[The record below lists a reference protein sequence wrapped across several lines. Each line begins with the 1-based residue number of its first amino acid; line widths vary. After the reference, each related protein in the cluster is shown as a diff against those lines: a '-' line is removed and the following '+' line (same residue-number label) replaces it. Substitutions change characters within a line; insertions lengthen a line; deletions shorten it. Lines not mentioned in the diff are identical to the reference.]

1 MSLVASIWRTLGFE
15 PRSHG
20 PVTPS
25 RFKKAGWSYQGFI
38 DRLSC
43 ATDGCGGVGLHAWTK
58 PYETSQGSY
67 RYWAIVCSK
76 CQTLFQRKHF
86 AREEKKLLAA
96 WSTQSEGT
104 QLVAADAAS
113 TGVDSPDRSI
123 PVYKCSSFF
132 IREVVEERIKAGS
145 PITFSL
151 RESLGKSKSYPP
163 FGAAIERGINR
174 LCHFTKLSSLP
185 SIFEAELLPSAELK
199 SRDIEHFV
207 VDGTK
212 GEQHEEWIRAS
223 VEYPNLWLLDRFRQR
238 SGGEDWVV
246 LLLEPRLLARS
257 QTKFSDVNAATRNGE
272 RIEAGSSGFE
282 NMYAQTVKPRNAAT
296 ISRTLTHLESC
307 PTSLQA
313 EVLIQGPIDC
323 SEFLGIV
330 TDSDEARNKALQIM
344 RGLNG

>member
-1 MSLVASIWRTLGFE
+1 MSLIASIWRTLGFE

-25 RFKKAGWSYQGFI
+25 RFNKAGWSYQGCI

-67 RYWAIVCSK
+67 RYWAIVCSQ

-86 AREEKKLLAA
+86 AREEKKLLAD
-96 WSTQSEGT
+96 WSSQSEAT
-104 QLVAADAAS
+104 QLVAADAAAAEPN
-113 TGVDSPDRSI
+113 SPERPI
-123 PVYKCSSFF
+123 PVYQCSSFF
-132 IREVVEERIKAGS
+132 SREVVEERIKAGS
-145 PITFSL
+145 PIAFSL
-151 RESLGKSKSYPP
+151 RESIGKSRSYPP
-163 FGAAIERGINR
+163 FEPAIKRGISR

-185 SIFEAELLPSAELK
+185 SIFETELLPSAELK
-199 SRDIEHFV
+199 SRDIERFV

-212 GEQHEEWIRAS
+212 GEQHEEWIRVS
-223 VEYPNLWLLDRFRQR
+223 VEYPNLWLLDAFRR
-238 SGGEDWVV
+238 RRRGEEWVV
-246 LLLEPRLLARS
+246 LLLEPRLLARP

-282 NMYAQTVKPRNAAT
+282 NMYAQTVKPRNAAMN
-296 ISRTLTHLESC
+296 SRILTHLESC

-313 EVLIQGPIDC
+313 EVLIQGPIEC

-330 TDSDEARNKALQIM
+330 TESDETRNKVMQIM